1 VRHGCFGEIEHCVD
15 VDAESEIPFLVAN
28 VLDTFERRLV
38 GSIVDEDVDPS
49 QLAYR
54 CLNDTAAVCSVLYV
68 AGKQKGFSAG
78 FRHQSFGLPGV
89 IMLVEIGN
97 QDIGSLSGVS
107 NGNCAADATI
117 AAGDNGL
124 FAIEAA
130 AAP

>member
-1 VRHGCFGEIEHCVD
+1 VAYRCLGKIKHRVD
-15 VDAESEIPFLVAN
+15 VYLERQFPFLVAY
-28 VLDTFERRLV
+28 VVDRFEAGLMGGV
-38 GSIVDEDVDPS
+38 VDEDIYAT
-49 QLAYR
+49 QLRYGLR
-54 CLNDTAAVCSVLYV
+54 DDGAALTGFLYV